1 MARKIF
7 IGCCLIVAEMAWG
20 EPAIKDGSVIGFWRY
35 NGGAAA
41 DRLADSSGYGNPM
54 SELSSGA
61 STAET
66 GGLTGGCLTLVKN
79 TTTKAMIAAEGTP
92 TYNGTQTYPY
102 YTLAMRFKSGGTI
115 SSSWFL
121 DSRLKAVLNDT
132 TSWHFAAQRY
142 QPDQITYS
150 DNAYMVVLDPRY
162 RDSDLHWINADGT
175 DEEDKDKD
183 SRRPLEL
190 ASTDSGFLMTAS
202 AQDVTFCGELK
213 GQAWWGDVDDAMV
226 INRMLSKR
234 ELARLNFTGET
245 FIYCYSGNPN
255 FAAASGWSSWEGSYN
270 PKPGDVPGAAY
281 LVDNG
286 LTMTQGGTATFG
298 VSTDNKVSLTLGRKA
313 QLTFPCGTETVTKGV
328 MGNFN
333 HSSAGTLTFYDLR
346 LVNGK
351 FTGVAGGA
359 LNATL
364 LDIDAPSGSMFEI
377 NLASGTYAI
386 SSANAVTGNGI
397 LKKTGAGTLDLTGLA
412 GAAKVVVTEG
422 KVLAGPNV
430 TVTYDLEEDRGA
442 VPVLMA
448 E

>member
-1 MARKIF
+1 MLVAACLAAGMAQ
-7 IGCCLIVAEMAWG
+7 G
-20 EPAIKDGSVIGFWRY
+20 EPAIKDRSVLGWWRY
-35 NGGAAA
+35 NGGAAV

-61 STAET
+61 STAEM
-66 GGLTGGCLTLVKN
+66 GGLTGGRLTLLKN

-102 YTLAMRFKSGGTI
+102 YTLAMRFKSGGEI
-115 SSSWFL
+115 LSGLAALFAKKEQ
-121 DSRLKAVLNDT
+121 KAVLNDT
-132 TSWHFAAQRY
+132 TGWHFAAQRY
-142 QPDQITYS
+142 QPDRITSS
-150 DNAYMVVLDPRY
+150 DNTYMVVLDPRY

-202 AQDVTFCGELK
+202 AQDVTFGGELK

-270 PKPGDVPGAAY
+270 PKPGDAPGAAY

-286 LTMTQGGTATFG
+286 LTMTQGGTTTFG
-298 VSTDNKVSLTLGRKA
+298 VSTDNKVSLTLGRKT
-313 QLTFPCGTETVTKGV
+313 QLAFPCGTETVTKGV

-359 LNATL
+359 LNTTL
-364 LDIDAPSGSMFEI
+364 LDIDTPSGSAFEI
-377 NLASGTYAI
+377 NVASGTYAI
-386 SSANAVTGNGI
+386 SSANAVTGEGT
-397 LKKTGAGTLDLTGLA
+397 LKKTGAGTLDLMGLA
-412 GAAKVVVTEG
+412 GAVKVIVTEG